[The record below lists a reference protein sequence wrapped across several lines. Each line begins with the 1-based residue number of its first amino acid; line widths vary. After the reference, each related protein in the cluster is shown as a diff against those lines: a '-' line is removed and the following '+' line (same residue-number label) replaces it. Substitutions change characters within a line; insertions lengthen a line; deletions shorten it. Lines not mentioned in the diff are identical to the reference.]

1 MSDAPAGQLTAEQ
14 AREIALYPDRWSSYF
29 RTIEGKPFRLD
40 ERPYLQEV
48 YRHFSATETNDT
60 TKVIVLKCSRKV
72 EKTETICNLLLY
84 ALLNIPYFNAVYTAP
99 RQPQV
104 SRFVEERFNGAMMS
118 SVNGGCLLKQRLKTS
133 VSHQTFDVGAK
144 SLNHFYAYSN
154 WGDAHGLLGIAAD
167 MCCIDEYQDSDPDVL
182 PMLMEMLA
190 QSNYKWVVVSGTA
203 REQGSEFWRLWSTST
218 RAEWDGKEWVH
229 KEAEASNI
237 YGYHITQLM
246 HPDISADDIEQKKIT
261 YTPRRFANEVLGEFF
276 SGSAK
281 PLTLDQALKVIDR
294 NMHPLDSI
302 QIPDKTFMGVDWG
315 LTTTVIIMRENG
327 DIVNAF
333 KIESRGEDD
342 MDEVGVLKDMIVR
355 FNCVSVVC
363 DIGYGARQ
371 VRELQREFGDRVKSC
386 YYASRPMT
394 PFEFKK
400 RDNNRNLIHMA
411 VIDRTTYI
419 EQTVEAIKNGDIA
432 LPWQDRSL
440 EWVLEEFCAINS
452 SAETDMKSGRQIRGQ
467 TLTKYGRDGDDH
479 ALHSLLYARL
489 AIEMESD
496 GGLPTMKTFGA

>member
-1 MSDAPAGQLTAEQ
+1 
-14 AREIALYPDRWSSYF
+14 
-29 RTIEGKPFRLD
+29 
-40 ERPYLQEV
+40 
-48 YRHFSATETNDT
+48 
-60 TKVIVLKCSRKV
+60 
-72 EKTETICNLLLY
+72 
-84 ALLNIPYFNAVYTAP
+84 
-99 RQPQV
+99 
-104 SRFVEERFNGAMMS
+104 
-118 SVNGGCLLKQRLKTS
+118 
-133 VSHQTFDVGAK
+133 
-144 SLNHFYAYSN
+144 
-154 WGDAHGLLGIAAD
+154 
-167 MCCIDEYQDSDPDVL
+167 
-182 PMLMEMLA
+182 
-190 QSNYKWVVVSGTA
+190 
-203 REQGSEFWRLWSTST
+203 
-218 RAEWDGKEWVH
+218 
-229 KEAEASNI
+229 
-237 YGYHITQLM
+237 
-246 HPDISADDIEQKKIT
+246 
-261 YTPRRFANEVLGEFF
+261 
-276 SGSAK
+276 
-281 PLTLDQALKVIDR
+281 
-294 NMHPLDSI
+294 
-302 QIPDKTFMGVDWG
+302 
-315 LTTTVIIMRENG
+315 MRENG

-411 VIDRTTYI
+411 VVDRTTYI

-452 SAETDMKSGRQIRGQ
+452 SAETDMKSGRKIRGQ

-489 AIEMESD
+489 AVEMESD
-496 GGLPTMKTFGA
+496 GGLPTMRTFGA